1 NADILFT
8 GSPPFMLFFV
18 CPLKWIRGARLIY
31 RTTDFYPEVII
42 AELGRRPLPMVL
54 LERLTWALRRQVD
67 RFEVLGEDQRRL
79 LLDGGIAA
87 ERITLMRDMPPIPIT
102 GDEHPLPCPHLLS
115 GRQVLLYSGN
125 YGVAHDVETVV
136 EGLIH
141 HHRQG
146 SGRFGLWLN
155 GSGVN

>member
-1 NADILFT
+1 RITRIAGATYNKRRYLARLLWFVRMNLRLVRELMRDPHCRNADILFT

-102 GDEHPLPCPHLLS
+102 GDEHPLPCPH
-115 GRQVLLYSGN
+115 
-125 YGVAHDVETVV
+125 
-136 EGLIH
+136 
-141 HHRQG
+141 
-146 SGRFGLWLN
+146 
-155 GSGVN
+155 